1 MLCRRRH
8 NIHLIRASMR
18 YVCYGDRKKLAA
30 ALRPVYTA
38 ANADAAQT
46 ALLELADSELG
57 KKHRSAIAVWER
69 AWDRF
74 IPFLEFPPEI
84 RKTIPTINAVRVF
97 HLPSGGPSRIG
108 GTSRPTTPWSS

>member
-1 MLCRRRH
+1 
-8 NIHLIRASMR
+8 MR

-46 ALLELADSELG
+46 ALLELADSELR

-84 RKTIPTINAVRVF
+84 RKIKMRSTARVQA
-97 HLPSGGPSRIG
+97 LQLVIG
-108 GTSRPTTPWSS
+108 RSVTSR